1 MKKIIVAVFTLFIA
15 SAQIAMGQDLTE
27 RRAIKEYQESV
38 LPDIQ
43 TQINTLVGFEVP
55 LNIDWAKIALAGDA
69 ENYSNE
75 AYFTNVYFTPLV
87 QALSSI
93 ASDDLGK
100 QALSTKLKSIKVTY
114 DADTA
119 PSSAYENGIDFID
132 GSMTLNFKPFS
143 NASDIDERSE
153 AIVRVLESKL

>member
-1 MKKIIVAVFTLFIA
+1 MKKIIVAVFTLLIS
-15 SAQIAMGQDLTE
+15 SAQIAMAQDLAE

-55 LNIDWAKIALAGDA
+55 LNVDWEKIALAGDA

-100 QALSTKLKSIKVTY
+100 QALSTNLKGINITY

-119 PSSAYENGIDFID
+119 PSSAYEDGIDFSN
-132 GSMTLNFKPFS
+132 GSITLNFKPFS

-153 AIVRVLESKL
+153 AIVKELESKL